1 MDNTENLDKTNKQ
14 LRHLNRLKLMR
25 QKNKKVLS
33 INHSPD
39 IISRGIIEN
48 LLMMGDPFVR

>member
-1 MDNTENLDKTNKQ
+1 MDNTDHLDKINKQ

-33 INHSPD
+33 INYSPD